1 MKCRTSPQ
9 IDPTQVGGQEHGKL
23 GGGVEATIGESS
35 SVRLGVLALLTGD
48 GDWFLNQS
56 WSKVLSTPRKLTGAK
71 TAIWWPSGCM
81 GSLDRLVW
89 FQDMLFLIIFFCNRF
104 NIIKIIQISNLRKR
118 RKGDLW
124 VPGHISLFFFLNP
137 NSHFHAFCHLCYW
150 HGSSCWGH
158 WLGTL
163 WRSYCRAI

>member
-9 IDPTQVGGQEHGKL
+9 IDPTQVDGQVHGKL

-35 SVRLGVLALLTGD
+35 SVRLGVLALLISD

-56 WSKVLSTPRKLTGAK
+56 WSKVLSTPRKLTSAK

-81 GSLDRLVW
+81 GPPGLVW
-89 FQDMLFLIIFFCNRF
+89 FQDMLFLIIFFPNRF

-118 RKGDLW
+118 RKGGLW
-124 VPGHISLFFFLNP
+124 VPGHISLSLFLNP
-137 NSHFHAFCHLCYW
+137 NSHFHAFCHLWYW

-158 WLGTL
+158 WLVTP
-163 WRSYCRAI
+163 WRSYCCSF